1 MKYYEVLIA
10 SKSFRG
16 EALTYCSELDLSPL
30 SVVSV
35 PLRDKN
41 ATGFVSKAVK
51 KPGFAA
57 KEIKNH
63 LSEQPLPVHCIEL
76 ARWMADYYACSL
88 GEALRQFAPAQPINR
103 GEYQTEELT
112 LPADIKLD
120 LSLPLT
126 KDQKSAIEAINKS
139 KQTTTLLH
147 GDTATGKT
155 RVYME
160 LAKDSIK
167 NGRSV
172 IILTPEIALT
182 AQLEKVAR
190 TLDHPVHIFHSHLTA
205 AARKKNWLAILEK
218 TQPGSAIC
226 APSAAV
232 LPLRNPG
239 LIVVDE
245 AHEPAYKQDQSPRY
259 HAARVA
265 SRLGE
270 LSGAR
275 VVLGTATPNVTDYN
289 LANARRAVVSM
300 TQPAIGQKISILKS
314 QIIDLRDRSAFSRSK
329 HLANSLIDEINTTL
343 SAKKQIMI
351 YLNRRG
357 SARLIMCQKCGWQA
371 LCPHCDLPLVYHGDE
386 HQARCHTCGYH
397 QAPPTACPACAN
409 PDIIYIGLGTKALF
423 DELKRLFS
431 QAKIAR
437 FDSDSV
443 RGQRL
448 NEQYQKLHSGALD
461 IIIGTQVLA
470 KGLDLPKLGLVGV
483 ISADSGLALPDF
495 SSEERSFQLLYQVAG
510 RVGRGHG
517 PGKVIVQTYQ
527 PDSPVISAA
536 LARDYRSFYQ
546 HSLAERK
553 QFRFPPFAYLLKL
566 SIKRATPQGAS
577 SAAARLKEQI
587 VSQELPIEVIGP
599 TPAFYG
605 RRGRYYYWQLVVKS
619 KDRKHLVNIARLAPA
634 DWRIDLDPS
643 NLL

>member
-10 SKSFRG
+10 SKSYRG
-16 EALTYCSELDLSPL
+16 EALTYSSEHELSPL
-30 SVVSV
+30 SVVSI
-35 PLRDKN
+35 PLRSKS
-41 ATGFVSKAVK
+41 ATGFVGKRVK
-51 KPGFAA
+51 KPKFVA
-57 KEIKNH
+57 KAIKNH
-63 LSEQPLPVHCIEL
+63 LSNHPLPIHCIEL

-88 GEALRQFAPAQPINR
+88 GEALRQFGPAQPINR

-112 LPADIKLD
+112 LPADIKLE

-147 GDTATGKT
+147 GDTATGKS

-205 AARKKNWLAILEK
+205 AARKKIWLAILET
-218 TQPGSAIC
+218 TQPVIVIGARSALF
-226 APSAAV
+226 V
-232 LPLRNPG
+232 PLRNPG

-275 VVLGTATPNVTDYN
+275 VVLGTATPNVADYY

-351 YLNRRG
+351 YLN
-357 SARLIMCQKCGWQA
+357 
-371 LCPHCDLPLVYHGDE
+371 
-386 HQARCHTCGYH
+386 
-397 QAPPTACPACAN
+397 
-409 PDIIYIGLGTKALF
+409 
-423 DELKRLFS
+423 
-431 QAKIAR
+431 
-437 FDSDSV
+437 
-443 RGQRL
+443 
-448 NEQYQKLHSGALD
+448 
-461 IIIGTQVLA
+461 
-470 KGLDLPKLGLVGV
+470 
-483 ISADSGLALPDF
+483 
-495 SSEERSFQLLYQVAG
+495 
-510 RVGRGHG
+510 
-517 PGKVIVQTYQ
+517 
-527 PDSPVISAA
+527 
-536 LARDYRSFYQ
+536 
-546 HSLAERK
+546 
-553 QFRFPPFAYLLKL
+553 
-566 SIKRATPQGAS
+566 
-577 SAAARLKEQI
+577 
-587 VSQELPIEVIGP
+587 
-599 TPAFYG
+599 
-605 RRGRYYYWQLVVKS
+605 
-619 KDRKHLVNIARLAPA
+619 
-634 DWRIDLDPS
+634 
-643 NLL
+643 